1 MHGENMWLTLLSIAS
16 IIGLTI
22 YPEFIPLNAIGS
34 ELAGFM
40 VFGGTVILLLTII
53 INVLALTPL
62 SRLEQKLIPNLVD
75 IFHRDIWLR
84 ISQIMVLVA
93 VFASYLFAIALLSME
108 SSHRIWLVWAW
119 ILIFGISLDL
129 LRYNWRAVA
138 NLLNPHYLIN
148 EFEHKAV
155 SSIQTGEDEHL
166 WQSIDSLGE
175 VAFNAAD
182 KNKLALGSQVLRVF
196 PRIMHAFYASSK
208 SISRTTVDEEVE
220 KKTGQDE
227 ASYTLFYLLQRLE
240 PVFDKALRNRLETI
254 CREMIMILGKII
266 IYGAELDLSLVS
278 FPTHF
283 LVKFGLKAQQH
294 HFNEVAELTTSTLTE
309 ISQSIVNK
317 VDLAYAEP
325 IDTFKT
331 IINGFVSLAKG
342 EFQQNKFAN
351 IKVLTQPLV
360 DLKELMNNPK
370 IAKHRD
376 APAIQQEIDRA
387 LSEFEALEQ
396 IMRALPPIPTMMES
410 SEFGNQGIQ
419 DTEFG
424 SKEIPPLPS

>member
-1 MHGENMWLTLLSIAS
+1 MWLTLLSIAS

-22 YPEFIPLNAIGS
+22 YPNFLPLSIIGL

-53 INVLALTPL
+53 LNTMALTPL
-62 SRLEQKLIPNLVD
+62 SRLEQKLIPNLID
-75 IFHRDIWLR
+75 IFRRHIWLR
-84 ISQIMVLVA
+84 ISQILLFAA
-93 VFASYLFAIALLSME
+93 VFLSYLIATVLISIDA
-108 SSHRIWLVWAW
+108 SHRIWLMWAW
-119 ILIFGISLDL
+119 IFIFGISLDL
-129 LRYNWRAVA
+129 LRYNWRAIT
-138 NLLNPHYLIN
+138 NLLNPHHLVN
-148 EFEHKAV
+148 EFEHGAV
-155 SSIQTGEDEHL
+155 NAIQTGGDEHL
-166 WQSIDSLGE
+166 WQSLDSLGE
-175 VAFNAAD
+175 VAFNAAER
-182 KNKLALGSQVLRVF
+182 KKIALGSQALRTF

-240 PVFDKALRNRLETI
+240 LVYDQALKNRLETI

-266 IYGAELDLSLVS
+266 IYGAELDLSLMS

-309 ISQSIVNK
+309 ISKSIVNH
-317 VDLAYAEP
+317 VNLTYAELTDP
-325 IDTFKT
+325 FHS
-331 IINGFVSLAKG
+331 IINGFTSLAKG

-351 IKVLTQPLV
+351 IKVLIQPLL

-370 IAKHRD
+370 IEKHRD
-376 APAIQQEIDRA
+376 APAIRQEIDRA

-396 IMRALPPIPTMMES
+396 VMRALPPIPQLMET
-410 SEFGNQGIQ
+410 SEFGPQEVQPEI
-419 DTEFG
+419 G
-424 SKEIPPLPS
+424 SGEMPPSPS